1 MRKVSFISLVVFSFL
16 TCESNDDIVIAQPQ
30 NYNILSLGDSY
41 TIGQSV
47 CDTCGYPEQLKDSL
61 ATNFNIEDT
70 FNLKVIAQTGWTTTN
85 LINAINEEDLAFDY
99 DLVTLL
105 IGVNNQFQG
114 RPFETFEIEFDDLVN
129 TSITLAKGDNN
140 KVLIINIIDYANTGF
155 GQNSGGPVIT
165 EELTLYNTYI
175 QNYCNLNNLN
185 LVDAQNLI
193 FTAPTNP
200 ELIATDNLH
209 PSELAY
215 SNLVTQLLPVA
226 TEILIE

>member
-1 MRKVSFISLVVFSFL
+1 MKKINFILLVVFSCFA
-16 TCESNDDIVIAQPQ
+16 CKSDDNMEIIQPQ

-47 CDTCGYPEQLKDSL
+47 CDTCGYPEQLRDSL
-61 ATNFNIEDT
+61 ATKFNIEDT

-85 LINAINEEDLAFDY
+85 LITAINEEDLALDY

-114 RPFETFEIEFDDLVN
+114 RPFETFEIEFNELVN
-129 TSITLAKGDNN
+129 SSIALAKGDKNR
-140 KVLIINIIDYANTGF
+140 VVIINIIDYANTGF
-155 GQNSGGPVIT
+155 GQNFGGSVIT
-165 EELTLYNTYI
+165 EEITVYNAYI
-175 QNYCNLNNLN
+175 ENYCNQNNLN

-193 FTAPTNP
+193 FTGLTNP

-215 SNLVTQLLPVA
+215 SNLVTQLLPLA
-226 TEILIE
+226 NEILIE